1 MRGLTEQEALD
12 FQERVAATAIANQA
26 VLRCMILGMPVTVD
40 NVILCVSDFVDPA
53 DCRFGSLIDH
63 VQHAIDVTVN
73 MAPYSRPRTC
83 RNDA

>member
-1 MRGLTEQEALD
+1 MRGLTEQEAQDL
-12 FQERVAATAIANQA
+12 QEKVAATTIANQA

-53 DCRFGSLIDH
+53 DCRFGSLIEH

-73 MAPYSRPRTC
+73 MAPYSKPRAC
-83 RNDA
+83 RGDA